1 MDKIKFIVDG
11 KVHSINPAKQDLFLE
26 KYPQAVPYSSEGV
39 SSETSKRI
47 DELVIES
54 NSHDETDFQTEDN
67 DRKANEMVDYEVEDG
82 MVSQEDLS
90 KGVQTAMTGAGGS
103 VGGASG
109 GLTSW
114 LWNSS
119 AGKWIIDRT
128 INTFE
133 YFEGDEENGIISNEK
148 QSYLDAQKKYIPE
161 AKKNIAKEKDVKVED
176 LTNEDLEN
184 VNEKATSL
192 YREDL
197 RNSSWERNV
206 EESVEDL
213 DWTWFMKGDN
223 QNDKA
228 DELEEITSG
237 LNKET
242 ENNIIRFKY
251 HTQSLEDIA
260 ARLEAIRNQDYS
272 TQDDFNKGKDAYDLL
287 AKEGEKH
294 IGSILNLQSIQ
305 EDIGDSNEELTK
317 YLDIVDRNHQWG
329 TNVVGQVAIAVSEIG
344 LNLEEAEY
352 RYIRK
357 FTDPSRLIQAIDS
370 RLDDG
375 LPDFLKPVVRYAEWK
390 DEMRKNVVGKA
401 DGLLDQVRN
410 GLEKPQELS
419 DIQSWEDFGEWASFT
434 TASQLPN
441 TAIMLTTGPYALPIL
456 GVTSAGG
463 KFRSMQKEIDLYGA
477 EYSNLQMYT
486 VATVT
491 GLAEALSE
499 KISLGQL
506 NKYKNSLGV
515 QDKIQTGFKAWL
527 MRNLTTQK
535 GLGQLVYDPIE
546 EGFTEMVSQFSENMA
561 DKYVLGKDVHWSEGL
576 KESFISGVWMSG
588 VVYKTPGLGINI
600 LTGFQHGATKAT
612 IGKNAQRIKEIN
624 ELLSKPLDGKNR
636 SHYEEELTSLVKE
649 NNELLSR
656 DIKRIDEMLPE
667 EKETLIE
674 EARVRHNLVN
684 QAEDIKKD
692 ESLSK
697 EEKKAELDKLK
708 AKYQDSLAK
717 KNKIVNPYIEKE
729 NAQKIDEQ
737 MDMLAKEATNMFGD
751 NVSFQVE
758 NDTESILKRLKEMN
772 DKLDDDN
779 PKKKSLKELRSD
791 AKQQGFAIQDPAT
804 GKQIIFIN
812 KDVAAK
818 QGNVNV
824 AAHEFLHA
832 VLFEAVKF
840 SPDTQKA
847 LGKSLM
853 GYLNNIDSKQI
864 QNSKF
869 KKRIEQYQKLYK
881 EGKYKEGDAAEEILT
896 LFSDALATGDIKFNE
911 NIFTKIGD
919 VIRRILQSTGVAVK
933 FNNGKDVFNFIKDY
947 NTGIAKGK
955 LGKGISTVAAGRV
968 KGKLIKAKTTVAETV
983 KKESRAFEK
992 SNEVQDLYNKSGK
1005 DAAFE
1010 ITEAYRGMA
1019 KKISSKYRDVPG
1031 FDTYKD
1037 DFVEQL
1043 LIDDRGVY
1051 GLVMKY
1057 NPDSGV
1063 PLAAYINKYLA
1074 NRAIEIADTMF
1085 EKEFTSDVTEARGV
1099 VAEET
1104 TVEEVIEQPSLRE
1117 QLNIEEGSNL
1127 YNKIKQAVVKTFGTR
1142 LPLVTSKEFKK
1153 ELQKAFRVELKTAMA
1168 NLIGTR
1174 AIKEQFL
1181 RDNFESIY
1189 AKLSQEIINK
1199 RFRQFAEPVLD
1210 KDGKQLRENT
1220 PQGNA
1225 VFVKRKITRAEW
1237 LSYFIGSKVGAS
1249 TKGTRKD
1256 ALAEAL
1262 AEELAFDATMEVV
1275 KDPKIQERRKSID
1288 ELMERE
1294 QADNYVEETAKQI
1307 NRDPNTK
1314 FSLSESDIDFDLTKQ
1329 EMSEVSKLV
1338 RDVQKKDLDS
1348 LIDED
1353 GNMQDISK
1361 YSVKV
1366 PRVVR
1371 YLYDVG
1377 LISDIKAHGF
1387 VAGIKKLG
1395 TFEYESALK
1404 AKTSSAKD
1412 LKAFSKDMLKLAS
1425 MLGASVINIPRFIE
1439 GLGYINRVLDPAKKK
1454 NDGTEGAFYKDFTK
1468 VSNTKTQSI
1477 LPEGLVM
1484 EDVAPMNSG
1493 SGIMQEIKDI
1503 QNMDIKRDD
1512 KIKLFEETILPRLEK
1527 ANIANLLLA
1536 EHIVNTVLNMYNSGK
1551 ISESSMLHFFQLQT
1565 NAVNGLRALTRLD
1578 LIRFEDGVQFG
1589 MEKQPNVTKTG
1600 KYNTEKSARDAYVN
1614 SWKQTPSW
1622 NLVFKITKNS
1632 NPDATLQQIEDVT
1645 IKKLSEKGEH
1655 LSPNSNT
1662 MLKLATL
1669 GGKDL
1674 TKAQLINEV
1683 SDILSEHIQWLDINY
1698 NLDIVDLAGKTNTS
1712 KKGRLKALPS
1722 SKKSD
1727 IYVVGGGNIDNY
1739 SNNSESRKEF
1749 TDKVND
1755 NQVQVTKLSLADKA
1769 IDNARDRN
1777 SKDKGIS
1784 VFDFDDTLAITN
1796 SQIIVTMPNG
1806 SVIKINATEFAK
1818 RDAELTAKGAR
1829 YDFSEFNKV
1838 IDGKKGPL
1846 ADLALKR
1853 QGKFGGKD
1861 IFILTA
1867 RPQASANAIH
1877 KFLKSIGLEIPM
1889 KNITGLEDGT
1899 AQAKADW
1906 IIGKAA
1912 EGYNN
1917 FYFADDAYKNV
1928 KAVRDVLNTVDV
1940 KSDVQQAK
1948 MSIED
1953 LDSEFNNIIEESE
1966 GVEAFK
1972 EYSQAAAQR
1981 LGAKKRSKW
1990 KFFLPPSAED
2000 FIGLLYDFLSK
2011 GKKGEAQMAF
2021 FQKHLIKPFA
2031 RGIASL
2037 NVAKQSISNDWRG
2050 LIKAFPKVK
2059 KILGKKTEYKDFT
2072 HEQAIRVYL
2081 WTKFGMKVPG
2091 ISKQDQTALINIV
2104 KNNPDMVTFANT
2116 LSKITKLEDGYIKPS
2131 EHWLS
2136 GTIASDLNDVA
2147 EKVGRKKF
2155 LKEFSENVD
2164 IIFSNK
2170 NLNKIEAIYG
2180 SNFREALEDMIY
2192 RMKNGT
2198 NRNFGKNRILNRW
2211 MNWVNNSVG
2220 AIMFFNMRSAIL
2232 QTLSAVNFV
2241 NWSDNNPLKAAA
2253 AFANQKQFWSDFS
2266 MIFNSDMLKQ
2276 RRSGLQ
2282 TDVNEAEIANAAAG
2296 AKNKASAVLAYLLKL
2311 GFTPTQIADSF
2322 AIAMGGASMYRN
2334 RVKTYLK
2341 QGFSKAEAESKAFED
2356 FAETSEESQQSS
2368 RPDLISQQQAGPLG
2382 RVILAFQNTPMQYM
2396 RLTKKA
2402 MRDLINGRGDAKT
2415 NISKIIYYGAVQ
2427 NFVFAALQNALFG
2440 LMFADEEEEEALK
2453 IEKKRGRII
2462 NGMSDTILRGSGL
2475 YGAVVSTLKNTIIKF
2490 IEQEKKGW
2498 TADHTYTVIEVVN
2511 LSPPLGSKLRKLYSA
2526 IQTYRFN
2533 KKIMFGEKGLGF
2545 NIENP
2550 TYDAF
2555 GNIVSG
2561 TTNIPLD
2568 RLIKK
2573 VRNVRATLDERNSAW
2588 QRIATL
2594 LGWTTW
2600 DVGVPNREVE
2610 KAKDKADGKIRK
2622 RKLKKKTI
2630 KKRKIK

>member
-1 MDKIKFIVDG
+1 MDKLKFIVDG
-11 KVHSINPAKQDLFLE
+11 KVHSINPAKQDLFLQ
-26 KYPQAVPYSSEGV
+26 KYPQAVPYSSEEL
-39 SSETSKRI
+39 SSETSRRI
-47 DELVIES
+47 DELVTES
-54 NSHDETDFQTEDN
+54 NSHDETDLQTENN
-67 DRKANEMVDYEVEDG
+67 DRKASEMVNYKVQDG
-82 MVSQEDLS
+82 KISQKLAS
-90 KGVQTAMTGAGGS
+90 KTVQTA
-103 VGGASG
+103 
-109 GLTSW
+109 LTSTPGSPTSW
-114 LWNSS
+114 FWDSG
-119 AGKWIIDRT
+119 AGKWVVDKV
-128 INTFE
+128 INAVE
-133 YFEGDEENGIISNEK
+133 YFDDEEENSIISNEE
-148 QSYLDAQKKYIPE
+148 QSYLDAQEKYIPE
-161 AKKNIAKEKDVKVED
+161 AKKKIAKEKDVKVEELSQDD
-176 LTNEDLEN
+176 LANANE
-184 VNEKATSL
+184 VATDL

-213 DWTWFMKGDN
+213 DWTWFMKGSN
-223 QNDKA
+223 QNAKA

-237 LNKET
+237 LNKKT

-251 HTQSLEDIA
+251 HTKSLEDIA
-260 ARLEAIRNQDYS
+260 ARLEAIRNQDYT
-272 TQDDFNKGKDAYDLL
+272 TQEEFNKGKEAYDLL

-294 IGSILNLQSIQ
+294 IGSILNIQSQQ

-317 YLDIVDRNHQWG
+317 YLDIVDRNYQWG
-329 TNVVGQVAIAVSEIG
+329 TNVVGQTAIALSEIG

-357 FTDPSRLIQAIDS
+357 FTDPARLIQAIDS
-370 RLDDG
+370 SLDDG
-375 LPDFLKPVVRYAEWK
+375 LPDFLKPVVRYAEYK
-390 DEMRKNVVGKA
+390 DEMRKNVIGKA
-401 DGLLDQVRN
+401 DGFLDQVRN

-477 EYSNLQMYT
+477 KYSPLQMYT

-506 NKYKNSLGV
+506 SKYKNALGV

-527 MRNLTTQK
+527 TRNLTTQK

-546 EGFTEMVSQFSENMA
+546 EGFTEMVSQFSENIA

-576 KESFISGVWMSG
+576 KESFVSGVWMSG

-636 SHYEEELTSLVKE
+636 SHYEEELTNLVKE
-649 NNELLSR
+649 NNELLAR

-667 EKETLIE
+667 EKEALVE

-684 QAEDIKKD
+684 QAEDIKND
-692 ESLSK
+692 DSLSK
-697 EEKKAELDKLK
+697 EEKKVELDKLK
-708 AKYQDSLAK
+708 AKYQDSLSK
-717 KNKIVNPYIEKE
+717 KNEIVNPYIEKE
-729 NAQKIDEQ
+729 NAEKIDEQ
-737 MDMLAKEATNMFGD
+737 MEMLAKEATNMFGD
-751 NVSFQVE
+751 DVSFQVE

-779 PKKKSLKELRSD
+779 PNKKSLKELRTE

-818 QGNVNV
+818 QGNVNI

-853 GYLNNIDSKQI
+853 GYLNNIDAKQI
-864 QNSKF
+864 QNSRF

-919 VIRRILQSTGVAVK
+919 VIRKILQSTGVAVK
-933 FNNGKDVFNFIKDY
+933 FNNGRDVYNFIKDY

-955 LGKGISTVAAGRV
+955 LGKGISTVAAGKV
-968 KGKLIKAKTTVAETV
+968 KGKLIKAKTEVSETV

-1010 ITEAYRGMA
+1010 ITEAYRGMVN
-1019 KKISSKYRDVPG
+1019 KIAGKYRDVPG
-1031 FDTYKD
+1031 YTTYKD
-1037 DFVEQL
+1037 DFIEQL
-1043 LIDDRGVY
+1043 LIDNRGVY

-1074 NRAIEIADTMF
+1074 SRAIEIADSMF
-1085 EKEFTSDVTEARGV
+1085 EKEFTSDVSEAKGV

-1104 TVEEVIEQPSLRE
+1104 VVEETVEQPSLRK
-1117 QLNIEEGSNL
+1117 QLNIEEGSDL
-1127 YNKIKQAVVKTFGTR
+1127 YNKIKRAVVKTFGTR
-1142 LPLVTSKEFKK
+1142 LPAVTSKEFKK
-1153 ELQKAFRVELKTAMA
+1153 ALQKAFRVELKTAMA

-1181 RDNFESIY
+1181 RDNFEAIY

-1210 KDGKQLRENT
+1210 KDGKQLREKT

-1225 VFVKRKITRAEW
+1225 IFAKRKIAKAEW

-1262 AEELAFDATMEVV
+1262 AEELAFDATMDVV
-1275 KDPKIQERRKSID
+1275 KDPDVQERRKAID
-1288 ELMERE
+1288 EILERE

-1314 FSLSESDIDFDLTKQ
+1314 FALSENDVDFDLTKQ

-1338 RDVQKKDLDS
+1338 REVQKKDLDS

-1361 YSVKV
+1361 YGVKV
-1366 PRVVR
+1366 PKVVR
-1371 YLYDVG
+1371 YLYDIG
-1377 LISDIKAHGF
+1377 LINDAKAHGF
-1387 VAGIKKLG
+1387 VAGIKKQG
-1395 TFEYESALK
+1395 RFEYTSALK
-1404 AKTSSAKD
+1404 AKTSSIKD

-1425 MLGASVINIPRFIE
+1425 VLGAAVINIPRFIE

-1454 NDGTEGAFYKDFTK
+1454 NDGSEGAFYKDFLKAT
-1468 VSNTKTQSI
+1468 SIKTEST
-1477 LPEGLVM
+1477 LPEALVM

-1503 QNMDIKRDD
+1503 QKMDIKRDE

-1536 EHIVNTVLNMYNSGK
+1536 EHIVSTVLDMYSSGK

-1589 MEKQPNVTKTG
+1589 MDSKPNVTKNG
-1600 KYNTEKSARDAYVN
+1600 KYKTEKEARDAYVN
-1614 SWKQTPSW
+1614 SWKQTPGWS
-1622 NLVFKITKNS
+1622 LVFKITKNS
-1632 NPDATLQQIEDVT
+1632 NPDATLQQIEDAA

-1662 MLKLATL
+1662 MLKLASVDV
-1669 GGKDL
+1669 KNL
-1674 TKAQLINEV
+1674 TKAETINQV
-1683 SDILSEHIQWLDINY
+1683 SDILAEHIQWLDINY
-1698 NLDIVDLAGKTNTS
+1698 NLDIVDLAGKTNQS
-1712 KKGRLKALPS
+1712 KKGRLKALPKN
-1722 SKKSD
+1722 KKTD
-1727 IYVVGGGNIDNY
+1727 IYVVGGTNIDAY
-1739 SNNSESRKEF
+1739 SNESQKTNEF
-1749 TDKVND
+1749 RDKVAEKTLE
-1755 NQVQVTKLSLADKA
+1755 VTKLSIADKA
-1769 IDNARDRN
+1769 MDNARSMN
-1777 SKDKGIS
+1777 QPDKGIS
-1784 VFDFDDTLAITN
+1784 VFDFDDTLAVTN

-1806 SVIKINATEFAK
+1806 KVMKINATEFAK
-1818 RDAELTAKGAR
+1818 RDAELTEKGAS

-1838 IDGKKGPL
+1838 IDGRKGPL
-1846 ADLALKR
+1846 FDLATKR
-1853 QGKFGGKD
+1853 QGKFGNKN
-1861 IFILTA
+1861 IFVLTA
-1867 RPQASANAIH
+1867 RPAEAANAIH
-1877 KFLKSIGLEIPM
+1877 KFLKGIGLNIPLN
-1889 KNITGLEDGT
+1889 NITGLADGT
-1899 AQAKADW
+1899 AKAKADW
-1906 IIGKAA
+1906 ILNKAA

-1928 KAVRDVLNTVDV
+1928 KAVQEVLDTVDV

-1948 MSIED
+1948 FSIED

-1981 LGAKKRSKW
+1981 IGQSKRSKW
-1990 KFFLPPSAED
+1990 KYFLPPSAED

-2011 GKKGEAQMAF
+2011 GKKGEAQMEF

-2031 RGIASL
+2031 RGMAAL
-2037 NVAKQSISNDWRG
+2037 NVAKQSISNDWLG
-2050 LIKAFPKVK
+2050 LRKAFPQVRKL
-2059 KILGKKTEYKDFT
+2059 LGKKTEYKDFT
-2072 HEQAIRVYL
+2072 YGQAIRVYL
-2081 WTKFGMKVPG
+2081 WSKFGMPIPG
-2091 ISKQDQTALINIV
+2091 LSKQDQVELVKIV
-2104 KNNPDMVTFANT
+2104 SSNKEMVAFADT
-2116 LSKITKLEDGYIKPS
+2116 LSRITKLEDGYISPS
-2131 EHWLS
+2131 DSWLA
-2136 GTIASDLNDVA
+2136 GTIASDLNDIS
-2147 EKVGRKKF
+2147 EKIGRKKF

-2164 IIFSNK
+2164 VVFSKK

-2198 NRNFGKNRILNRW
+2198 NRSFGKNRIVNRW

-2220 AIMFFNMRSAIL
+2220 AIMFLNMRSAIL

-2241 NWSDNNPLKAAA
+2241 NWSDNNPIKAAI
-2253 AFANQKQFWSDFS
+2253 AFANQKQFWSDFA

-2282 TDVNEAEIANAAAG
+2282 TDVNEAEIANAASG
-2296 AKNKASAVLAYLLKL
+2296 AKNKASAVLAYILKL

-2322 AIAMGGASMYRN
+2322 AIAIGGASMYRN
-2334 RVKTYLK
+2334 RVNTYLK
-2341 QGFSKAEAESKAFED
+2341 NGLSKKEAEAKAFED
-2356 FAETSEESQQSS
+2356 FAQVSEESQQSS

-2402 MRDLINGRGDAKT
+2402 MRDLVNGRGDFKT
-2415 NISKIIYYGAVQ
+2415 NVSKIIYYGAVQ

-2440 LMFADEEEEEALK
+2440 MMFADEEEEEDLK
-2453 IEKKRGRII
+2453 LDKKKSRIV
-2462 NGMSDTILRGSGL
+2462 NSMSDTILRGSGL
-2475 YGAVVSTLKNTIIKF
+2475 YGAAVSTIKNVIMKF

-2498 TADHTYTVIEVVN
+2498 NADHTYTVIEAVN
-2511 LSPPLGSKLRKLYSA
+2511 LSPPIGSKLRKLYSA
-2526 IQTYRFN
+2526 IQTYKFN
-2533 KKIMFGEKGLGF
+2533 KKIMFGPKGMGF
-2545 NIENP
+2545 DIDNP

-2555 GNIVSG
+2555 GNIVSAV
-2561 TTNIPLD
+2561 TNLPLD
-2568 RLIKK
+2568 RAIKK
-2573 VRNVRATLDERNSAW
+2573 VRNVRASLDERNSSW

-2600 DVGVPNREVE
+2600 DVGIENYDVE
-2610 KAKDKADGKIRK
+2610 KAKDKADGVIRK
-2622 RKLKKKTI
+2622 KTLKKKTI
-2630 KKRKIK
+2630 KKKIIK